1 MESIWDDISAG
12 ESRTLEFKEDFPKD
26 SLKYVKTAVAFSNCQ
41 GGRIV
46 FGVREDGVVVGIE
59 NPEMVADQAV
69 DTISNMCTP
78 EMSLTTYI
86 ETRDG
91 RSIVVVNVPAG
102 LGRPYHVKSKG
113 KRNGTYVRVGAMTR
127 IADDDWLMDL
137 TLEGV
142 RRSFDAERYVVKRV
156 ESGSEGILELCRYLS
171 SRNDEQY
178 DEMRLVNMGLLIP
191 EGDGYIPSRAFMM
204 LTDNPFPNATVRCA
218 RFRGKDRLHFLDSK
232 DYGGTLVSQ
241 IEQAVSFVL
250 NYLPRSSEIKGLYR
264 RDGYEIPAEAVREIV
279 VNAVMHRSYV
289 PDSEIR
295 VALYDDRLE
304 VESPGGLPFGFT
316 EGEVLSGRAKSRN
329 PVIARFLK
337 EAGLVEGWGSGMIR
351 ILESCRAAGL
361 PDPCLKDEG
370 NAVRFTVFRTHGSG
384 ELGLDGNDAAMLSMM
399 EDDPDVNVSE
409 LTEMLGVS
417 RATVNRMISRAK
429 EAGVL
434 SREGSKKTGRWVVSG
449 VGIRGG
455 GRR

>member
-113 KRNGTYVRVGAMTR
+113 KKNGTYVRVGAMTR

-171 SRNDEQY
+171 SRKLQVPVVPQ
-178 DEMRLVNMGLLIP
+178 RRTI
-191 EGDGYIPSRAFMM
+191 
-204 LTDNPFPNATVRCA
+204 
-218 RFRGKDRLHFLDSK
+218 
-232 DYGGTLVSQ
+232 
-241 IEQAVSFVL
+241 
-250 NYLPRSSEIKGLYR
+250 R
-264 RDGYEIPAEAVREIV
+264 RDAPGQHGSA
-279 VNAVMHRSYV
+279 
-289 PDSEIR
+289 D
-295 VALYDDRLE
+295 
-304 VESPGGLPFGFT
+304 PGGGWLHPIPG
-316 EGEVLSGRAKSRN
+316 VHDAHRQ
-329 PVIARFLK
+329 PV
-337 EAGLVEGWGSGMIR
+337 
-351 ILESCRAAGL
+351 
-361 PDPCLKDEG
+361 P
-370 NAVRFTVFRTHGSG
+370 
-384 ELGLDGNDAAMLSMM
+384 
-399 EDDPDVNVSE
+399 
-409 LTEMLGVS
+409 
-417 RATVNRMISRAK
+417 
-429 EAGVL
+429 
-434 SREGSKKTGRWVVSG
+434 
-449 VGIRGG
+449 
-455 GRR
+455 